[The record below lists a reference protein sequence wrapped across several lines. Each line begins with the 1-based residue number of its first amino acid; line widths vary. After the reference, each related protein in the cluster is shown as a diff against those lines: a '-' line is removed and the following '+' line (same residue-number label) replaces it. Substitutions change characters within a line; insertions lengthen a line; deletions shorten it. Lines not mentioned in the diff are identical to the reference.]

1 MGIELPGELRGVAE
15 RTGAHWPEADEDA
28 MREAASAWRRA
39 ADSLDGLAA
48 SSDNSANGALAAV
61 EGEAGRAANRQWR
74 GFVEPDTGRLPGCAR
89 ECRAAADRLDHAAEQ
104 VGAAKVRI
112 VRELV
117 ALAKQT
123 DAAERAAGAGNP
135 SATVRAESAV
145 SGTATNIAELNRALV
160 SAVDSSGGV
169 GIDSGAPPGAEP
181 LVGSGGAPGAM
192 MDAGDSGD
200 AVDAARA
207 VDSPGSLPLGE
218 ADRASLPDPAE
229 LAGAEDEAGWIERFA
244 GEPAAEVA
252 DLPGE
257 VPDAPGATGERAPGG
272 RISELLDPATAGA
285 EDRGPAAAPEET
297 GNPPGGPPSGGTPDR
312 ELTGPVS
319 PETLRRAGAAPDT
332 GTEAGTG
339 PIPTV
344 DPAAPPASESA
355 ARAAGAG
362 EQRPGAEHDPST
374 APHSVQR
381 AWAAPGAAPAPPPP
395 ASPGP
400 PVPGQAGAAP
410 PNPAPPP
417 GQLGPQGQ
425 PAPLG
430 QPQRLVR
437 GAAPPPAP
445 PGGGRPVGSPDQGA
459 GAPRPGVP
467 PRGGHQLPGAV
478 HPGAVPQAGIASF
491 APGGAMSQQ
500 PPQPPQPAQQ
510 PAQQPA
516 EGRRPLRENQRD
528 PAVVAFVLH
537 QFPLGHM
544 PVAETRPSRQW
555 SPSGQPSE
563 RDTFTVPPQSHPR
576 ADLVEE
582 LAGPGP
588 ARPPAPRTARCSVA
602 EPDRA
607 IPGEL
612 LLGYEPLGPEAE
624 VGEFEWERRYLLPG
638 PGENGT
644 HAYDWPV
651 RHGFPDN
658 GAEEPRPE
666 VLPPDTLL
674 DRLGDEWGLVLAPE
688 GTGFA
693 SRSLPPEFRERTY
706 RRYRVVR
713 PLPVWHARAVA
724 WFEQPGTGLRYRTT
738 HPITE
743 LVALGVLVDPDA
755 ESERDTEAQHADVS
769 GQDVSSGGADAAAR
783 NEGSEPD
790 ASADPEGTGQTLRIR
805 SGDTGVEVRS
815 MSGSA
820 EMTR

>member
-15 RTGAHWPEADEDA
+15 RTGTHWPEADEDA

-74 GFVEPDTGRLPGCAR
+74 GFVEPDTGKLPGCAR
-89 ECRAAADRLDHAAEQ
+89 ECRAAAERLDHAAEQ

-135 SATVRAESAV
+135 TAAVRAESAV

-169 GIDSGAPPGAEP
+169 GIDSGAPPGAGP
-181 LVGSGGAPGAM
+181 LVGSGGAPGAVM
-192 MDAGDSGD
+192 ALGDSGD
-200 AVDAARA
+200 VVDPARV
-207 VDSPGSLPLGE
+207 VDSPMDSPASVPPGATE
-218 ADRASLPDPAE
+218 RVADPPDPAE
-229 LAGAEDEAGWIERFA
+229 LAGAADDAGRIGRFA
-244 GEPAAEVA
+244 GEPTASAA

-257 VPDAPGATGERAPGG
+257 VPEAPGAQEAQGLQGVQGVQGDRSPGG

-285 EDRGPAAAPEET
+285 EDRGPTAAPEEA
-297 GNPPGGPPSGGTPDR
+297 GNPPGGLPSGGAPDR

-332 GTEAGTG
+332 GAEAGTG
-339 PIPTV
+339 PIPAV
-344 DPAAPPASESA
+344 DPVAPPVAESA
-355 ARAAGAG
+355 VREAGVG
-362 EQRPGAEHDPST
+362 GQRVEAEHDPST

-381 AWAAPGAAPAPPPP
+381 AWAAPGAASAPPPP
-395 ASPGP
+395 QAPPGA

-417 GQLGPQGQ
+417 GQFGSQGQ
-425 PAPLG
+425 PGSPG
-430 QPQRLVR
+430 QPQRPVP

-445 PGGGRPVGSPDQGA
+445 PGGGRPIGQPGQEA
-459 GAPRPGVP
+459 GAARPGVP
-467 PRGGHQLPGAV
+467 PRAGHQFTGAA
-478 HPGAVPQAGIASF
+478 HPGAVPQAGRAPLT
-491 APGGAMSQQ
+491 PGGGMSQQ
-500 PPQPPQPAQQ
+500 PQQ

-516 EGRRPLRENQRD
+516 EGRRPARENQRD

-582 LAGPGP
+582 LDGPGF
-588 ARPPAPRTARCSVA
+588 ACQPAPGTALCSVA

-612 LLGYEPLGPEAE
+612 LVGYEPLGPEAD

-666 VLPPDTLL
+666 IMPPDTLL
-674 DRLGDEWGLVLAPE
+674 DRLGDEWGLVLAPA
-688 GTGFA
+688 GTCFA
-693 SRSLPPEFRERTY
+693 NRSLPPEFRERPY

-713 PLPVWHARAVA
+713 PLPVWHTRAVA

-743 LVALGVLVDPDA
+743 LVALGVLVDPDT
-755 ESERDTEAQHADVS
+755 ESEQDTDSENVT
-769 GQDVSSGGADAAAR
+769 
-783 NEGSEPD
+783 ESEPD
-790 ASADPEGTGQTLRIR
+790 SAPSDLVAEPDETEQTVRIR
-805 SGDTGVEVRS
+805 SND
-815 MSGSA
+815 MSSA
-820 EMTR
+820 DDPAGAMR